1 MLRQS
6 NQWHGPRRLVGGN
19 WMSYRVTQGML
30 NTNMLFNLQQSNKS
44 MEKYQE
50 QVTSGKKINKPSDD
64 PVTAVRG
71 MVYRSSLNDVEQ
83 YKRNADDGLSWMTS
97 TDGALDEVTSVIQRV
112 RELTVQGLNG
122 TNEAN
127 ARDAI
132 AKEINQLREH
142 LGEIANSQIAGKY
155 IFAGTDVKTPP
166 YQADAAVVGS
176 PKEFT
181 NTNKETMELQVGQT
195 NNVQINVQGTSV
207 FNNDGSGGIFKL
219 LSDIVSDFNSP
230 VAGTNDHLG
239 KLDSQ
244 IDNIL
249 KERSDLGARMN
260 RMELSLSR
268 LDGLEESTTSLLSK
282 EEDVDIS
289 KTIIYLK
296 TQEAVQNAALSVG
309 ARIIQTSLVDFL
321 R

>member
-1 MLRQS
+1 MFGQS

-142 LGEIANSQIAGKY
+142 LGEIANSQTAGKY

-166 YQADAAVVGS
+166 YQAIAGS
-176 PKEFT
+176 PKEFI
-181 NTNKETMELQVGQT
+181 NTNQEKLELMVGQT
-195 NNVQINVQGTSV
+195 NNVQINVQGTNV
-207 FNNDGSGGIFKL
+207 FNNDGVGGIFKL
-219 LSDIVSDFNSP
+219 LTDIVSDFNSP
-230 VAGTNDHLG
+230 VVGTNDHLS

-268 LDGLEESTTSLLSK
+268 LDGLELSTSSLLSK